1 LTDERFSLGG
11 PKQGAKGGKKPS
23 DRKHKAEHGDAEE
36 EAEEEVTS
44 RNKKPT
50 KGKSDTDTKESRL
63 DYLTKLS
70 RGEISGSSS
79 ENSSDEEAESS
90 GSDGSEEDRPSRARR
105 TASSDS
111 SSSDEEDDV
120 DSDYGLEGGALE
132 IPGEEARGIGTIE
145 DATKRIAIQNCDWNS
160 LKAEDLM

>member
-1 LTDERFSLGG
+1 VR
-11 PKQGAKGGKKPS
+11 GKKP
-23 DRKHKAEHGDAEE
+23 
-36 EAEEEVTS
+36 
-44 RNKKPT
+44 P
-50 KGKSDTDTKESRL
+50 KGKDSAETKESRL

-79 ENSSDEEAESS
+79 SSESSDEEAESS
-90 GSDGSEEDRPSRARR
+90 QSGESEEERPSRNRR
-105 TASSDS
+105 TASSEA
-111 SSSDEEDDV
+111 SSSDDENDE

-132 IPGEEARGIGTIE
+132 IPGEEEHAIGTIE